1 MDDRI
6 SASAAAF
13 DAIASRYDDM
23 FSAAANPLIAMM
35 RARVMR
41 AVDRHFPEPA
51 TPPGDRLRHRR
62 GRAGAGSSAATASS
76 RAIRRPSMIATARAK
91 VAAAGTAP
99 LRRVRSRDGGDDRR
113 HAGRRAGA
121 PSTACSRTSR
131 PLNCELSLAPLR
143 LLLERSL
150 RRGGRFIAV
159 VLPALLPA
167 GGRAV
172 HGACRAARGVAPL
185 PPRRDRG
192 RRGPALRDEVLRRDA
207 TSTAA
212 LGTGFQRIETRSL
225 GLFLPPL
232 GFGNAFARVPGLLT
246 ALGAVEDRVSG
257 LPGLRRMGDHVLLV
271 YERV

>member
-1 MDDRI
+1 MDDTI

-41 AVDRHFPEPA
+41 AVDRYFPEPA
-51 TPPGDRLRHRR
+51 TLLEIGCGTGEDALALLER
-62 GRAGAGSSAATASS
+62 GHDVIACDPA
-76 RAIRRPSMIATARAK
+76 PSMIATARAK
-91 VAAAGTAP
+91 IAATRGGAAP
-99 LRRVRSRDGGDDRR
+99 IEFVHGSVETIADTWSTRGRAVDGVFSNF
-113 HAGRRAGA
+113 A
-121 PSTACSRTSR
+121 

-159 VLPALLPA
+159 VLPQFCPLEVALFMA
-167 GGRAV
+167 RAEP
-172 HGACRAARGVAPL
+172 RAA
-185 PPRRDRG
+185 
-192 RRGPALRDEVLRRDA
+192 LRRVRRAAIADVEGQHFAMKYYGA
-207 TSTAA
+207 TDFDRA
-212 LGTGFQRIETRSL
+212 LGAGFQRVETRSL

>member
-41 AVDRHFPEPA
+41 AVDRYFPEPA
-51 TPPGDRLRHRR
+51 TLLEIGCGTGEDALALLER
-62 GRAGAGSSAATASS
+62 GHDVIACDPA
-76 RAIRRPSMIATARAK
+76 PSMIATARAK
-91 VAAAGTAP
+91 VAATRNGAAPIEFIHGTVERIADTWS
-99 LRRVRSRDGGDDRR
+99 SRGRAVDGVFSNF
-113 HAGRRAGA
+113 A
-121 PSTACSRTSR
+121 

-159 VLPALLPA
+159 VLPQFCPLEVALFMA
-167 GGRAV
+167 RAEP
-172 HGACRAARGVAPL
+172 RAA
-185 PPRRDRG
+185 
-192 RRGPALRDEVLRRDA
+192 LRRFRRAAVADVEGQRFAMKYYGA
-207 TSTAA
+207 TDFDRA
-212 LGTGFQRIETRSL
+212 LGAGFQRVETRSL

-232 GFGNAFARVPGLLT
+232 GFGPAFARVPGLLT